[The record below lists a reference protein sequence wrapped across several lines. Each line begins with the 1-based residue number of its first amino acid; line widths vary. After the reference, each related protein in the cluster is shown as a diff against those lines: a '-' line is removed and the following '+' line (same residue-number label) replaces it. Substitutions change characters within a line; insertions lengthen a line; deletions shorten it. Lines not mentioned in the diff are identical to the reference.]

1 MPTDEKISTAMAFR
15 ISGPLGRSRTE
26 VNSIPPC
33 LRKGAAGSHE
43 TLDHRRM
50 NLAGSA
56 GVVVAPL
63 RIKIRVAFEIHEDRR
78 RQPDRELD
86 GPCRLE
92 VVDA

>member
-1 MPTDEKISTAMAFR
+1 MK
-15 ISGPLGRSRTE
+15 RSII
-26 VNSIPPC
+26 V
-33 LRKGAAGSHE
+33 A
-43 TLDHRRM
+43 M

-92 VVDA
+92 VVEA